1 MAGQQF
7 AGLTIVREIGRGG
20 AGIVYLARDES
31 LDRLVALKILHRDS
45 MGGDASA
52 AERFRNEALIAAKL
66 EHPSIIPVYASGTER
81 GMTFLAMRYVPGRSL
96 ADAISDQGP
105 LPIRDAVRLL
115 RPIAA
120 ALDYAA
126 DHDIVHRDVKP
137 ANILV
142 DESVTPRRALLSDF
156 GIARAYEGTRH
167 TATGGWV
174 GTPDYIAPEILK
186 DDTPTARS
194 DQYSLACV
202 LIEAISGNSPFRRSN
217 TAATI
222 TAQLTETPDLA
233 LLPDVD
239 SQTETALAI
248 ALEKNP
254 DDRYATSV
262 EFLDAVETSIGR
274 DSNATPNT
282 IVRKRKRNKITRR
295 AKLAGGI
302 TLSLIAIAAAGA
314 DLLDIRNKLSS
325 TPPPTP
331 PAEAEA
337 AAPQTDILIL
347 GDEFVTGSSISS
359 PESMSAIEFKG
370 QANAADFL
378 VASFGEDTR
387 TQDLGV
393 RAVSLRKASD
403 CDSAVRKAL
412 ESTPKRAVIILDS
425 PCVGEAF
432 RRLRNSKSRMPIVVN
447 LSAGIEAP
455 FVVPN
460 VLIEPLSTFADASQ
474 QSRQWLSEFS
484 GEDNRASFLNLRT
497 PSESSF
503 GRIIQS
509 STRAS
514 QCTLLSFR
522 TEVDQASELFELWQ
536 AQIRRHF
543 SYGIGSEV
551 SLEFADVRYE
561 TMIQTSPKTVTG
573 SRQEDA
579 VLYSIVESEAPGTCI
594 AIPWEITPDN
604 IGWFEIFVA
613 EITKR
618 DPGAQ
623 IFALGSPESD
633 GMRFAEPKSFRK
645 RFFELVTSPNLLL
658 YSSYPY
664 PHSSS
669 SARERSFVLHDRWM
683 KGPIWLFSHY
693 DALVKAVELVA
704 VIADAR
710 VFPRPNT
717 VYLEPNQWASG
728 DQDLKF
734 PSAFGRFDPNVLE
747 IGGDIGLL
755 HYWDEESN
763 SFRWDWDFTGDP
775 GLLRAPPAS
784 SGLSPQTDSVSHK
797 AAELWSP
804 PRGGPDAGLNF

>member
-1 MAGQQF
+1 MDEPTYEGLREGSSF

-20 AGIVYLARDES
+20 AGIVYLARDDS

-142 DESVTPRRALLSDF
+142 DESVTPHRALLSDF

-222 TAQLTETPDLA
+222 TAQLTESPDLA

-347 GDEFVTGSSISS
+347 GDNLSTYDDTYIYAEGQTAGTTLIAALVTNERTAGATVKHLPLRRGSECGRELIDAIEQPPTTAIVILENPCGTIITKRLRAESGELPPIYNLALWENGESEFAAMTSPELFASWPNVQRRLSEEFGKAPLPKVFLMRPNWSTAGAFEAGVISEKLGLRACATFQESPLDDGSSLSQSIEKAFVAAGRGEEGRVRAFGFSLETLDQDAKEEERVEATIQQLRLEQIDCLVLPGITSGDQWAEKNLPEILRSLPEAYAFVPEWYIPRLRKMSRDLMERTYTIRTYAFLPDLQEDYYRQVLQSSYRQDTAVGTSNALLIYLATALIGYTQPGRSAGGTQAPEIPDGEWITQESGPGWSISS
-359 PESMSAIEFKG
+359 QDVEFDPLTG
-370 QANAADFL
+370 L
-378 VASFGEDTR
+378 TSSY
-387 TQDLGV
+387 GV
-393 RAVSLRKASD
+393 RVS
-403 CDSAVRKAL
+403 
-412 ESTPKRAVIILDS
+412 T
-425 PCVGEAF
+425 
-432 RRLRNSKSRMPIVVN
+432 
-447 LSAGIEAP
+447 
-455 FVVPN
+455 
-460 VLIEPLSTFADASQ
+460 LIDADAS
-474 QSRQWLSEFS
+474 
-484 GEDNRASFLNLRT
+484 
-497 PSESSF
+497 
-503 GRIIQS
+503 
-509 STRAS
+509 
-514 QCTLLSFR
+514 
-522 TEVDQASELFELWQ
+522 
-536 AQIRRHF
+536 
-543 SYGIGSEV
+543 
-551 SLEFADVRYE
+551 
-561 TMIQTSPKTVTG
+561 
-573 SRQEDA
+573 
-579 VLYSIVESEAPGTCI
+579 
-594 AIPWEITPDN
+594 
-604 IGWFEIFVA
+604 A
-613 EITKR
+613 E
-618 DPGAQ
+618 DPG
-623 IFALGSPESD
+623 
-633 GMRFAEPKSFRK
+633 
-645 RFFELVTSPNLLL
+645 VWL
-658 YSSYPY
+658 YIGGRQDPY
-664 PHSSS
+664 
-669 SARERSFVLHDRWM
+669 D
-683 KGPIWLFSHY
+683 
-693 DALVKAVELVA
+693 
-704 VIADAR
+704 
-710 VFPRPNT
+710 
-717 VYLEPNQWASG
+717 
-728 DQDLKF
+728 F
-734 PSAFGRFDPNVLE
+734 PSALE
-747 IGGDIGLL
+747 
-755 HYWDEESN
+755 
-763 SFRWDWDFTGDP
+763 R
-775 GLLRAPPAS
+775 
-784 SGLSPQTDSVSHK
+784 
-797 AAELWSP
+797 
-804 PRGGPDAGLNF
+804 